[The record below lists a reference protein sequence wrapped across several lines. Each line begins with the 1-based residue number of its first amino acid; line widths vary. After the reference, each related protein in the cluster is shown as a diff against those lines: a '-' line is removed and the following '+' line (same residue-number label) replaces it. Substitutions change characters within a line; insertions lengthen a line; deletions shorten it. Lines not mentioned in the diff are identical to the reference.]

1 MPQREGRSPEEPR
14 VIVPLPDMIP
24 SSSELV
30 TEGSAKVPDASERTE
45 EVLYYWD
52 YLHLDDILSS
62 QRPKSDERG
71 NPVHDELFFITVHQ
85 TYELWFKQ
93 ILAELD
99 SLVSLMGPKHVAER
113 DLGVVLSRL
122 QRINSIQRL
131 LVAQLDVLETM
142 SPLDFLD
149 FRSLLL
155 PASGFQSVQFRL
167 IENKFGLLER
177 DRLSVEGHSYSD
189 TLRADH
195 VELVIESESSP
206 SLFDYVERWL
216 SRTPFVRSSDFDFVA
231 EYQAVVRAKHDATRA
246 SLSGNADQLQAFEAG
261 IRKFDAIFDRGI
273 WQAEV
278 LQGSRRLSY
287 DAFMAALFINL
298 YRDEPIL
305 QNPYRILTAL
315 IDIDASLTLWRQRHA
330 VMAHRMLGRLTGT
343 AGSGYDYLDE
353 TARRYTPFRDLFDVS
368 TYLLPRPSLP
378 TLPSSLVSGLDFMN
392 QGAR

>member
-1 MPQREGRSPEEPR
+1 M
-14 VIVPLPDMIP
+14 
-24 SSSELV
+24 
-30 TEGSAKVPDASERTE
+30 TEGSAKAADAGESTA

-62 QRPKSDERG
+62 QRPKSAERG

-99 SLVSLMGPKHVAER
+99 SLVSLMAPKHVAER

-195 VELVIESESSP
+195 AELVIESESSP

-231 EYQAVVRAKHDATRA
+231 EYQAVVRAKHDATRD
-246 SLSGNADQLQAFEAG
+246 SLSGSADQLRAFEAG
-261 IRKFDAIFDRGI
+261 IRKFDAIFDRAI
-273 WQAEV
+273 WEAEV
-278 LQGSRRLSY
+278 LQGSRRFSY

-378 TLPSSLVSGLDFMN
+378 TLPSSLVSGLDFLD
-392 QGAR
+392 QGTR

>member
-1 MPQREGRSPEEPR
+1 MPQREGRSPEQPE
-14 VIVPLPDMIP
+14 VIVPLPDMTP

-30 TEGSAKVPDASERTE
+30 TEGSAKVVDASESAV

-62 QRPKSDERG
+62 QWPKSDERG

-99 SLVSLMGPKHVAER
+99 SVVSLMGPKHVAER

-195 VELVIESESSP
+195 V
-206 SLFDYVERWL
+206 
-216 SRTPFVRSSDFDFVA
+216 
-231 EYQAVVRAKHDATRA
+231 
-246 SLSGNADQLQAFEAG
+246 
-261 IRKFDAIFDRGI
+261 
-273 WQAEV
+273 
-278 LQGSRRLSY
+278 
-287 DAFMAALFINL
+287 
-298 YRDEPIL
+298 
-305 QNPYRILTAL
+305 
-315 IDIDASLTLWRQRHA
+315 
-330 VMAHRMLGRLTGT
+330 
-343 AGSGYDYLDE
+343 
-353 TARRYTPFRDLFDVS
+353 
-368 TYLLPRPSLP
+368 
-378 TLPSSLVSGLDFMN
+378 
-392 QGAR
+392 